1 MSDTAAITS
10 EAAGHAAEQGH
21 DDHHG
26 HYGVPGYDPL
36 AWKMGMWLFL
46 FTEVLLFGA
55 LFIAF
60 AAYLYTYP
68 WEFARA
74 ASQLSIPVGTFNTLV
89 LLTSSMTVAV
99 AIGAMQRG
107 KKELAIKLLDF
118 TVGCAALFC
127 IIKAFEWGGK
137 FEHGIYPGSAHL
149 ATLEYGQQIY
159 FGLYFTMT
167 GLHALHVI
175 IGAALILWCRA
186 KIKNGSVTPERI
198 AFMDNIGLY
207 WHLVDLVWIFLF
219 PLMYLLH

>member
-10 EAAGHAAEQGH
+10 DAAHGH
-21 DDHHG
+21 DDHHS

-60 AAYLYTYP
+60 AAYLYTYS

-118 TVGCAALFC
+118 TVGCAVLFC

-137 FEHGIYPGSAHL
+137 FEHGIYPGSPHL
-149 ATLEYGQQIY
+149 ATLEYGQQVY

-175 IGAALILWCRA
+175 IGAALIVWCRA
-186 KIKNGSVTPERI
+186 KIKDGSVTTDRI
-198 AFMDNIGLY
+198 TFMDNIGLY